1 MGFFGFLQRPDLGQ
15 GLERFAATPNALLL
29 DVRTQEEYA
38 DGHIPESRNLPLQTL
53 GRTELLPP
61 ARETP
66 LFVYC
71 LSGVRS
77 RQAAGLLRRGSRHRE
92 PGRPAA
98 LLKRVYHTPTGISV
112 TKAQKCPALAIPSGW
127 YIMNNNTDR
136 GLRGTGQEACGWSF
150 SGRCCPCRRR
160 CSF

>member
-1 MGFFGFLQRPDLGQ
+1 MGLFDFMKRPDMGQ
-15 GLERFAATPNALLL
+15 ELERFARTPDALLL

-71 LSGVRS
+71 LSGARS
-77 RQAAGLLRRGSRHRE
+77 RQAAMLLRRVGYAHVTDL
-92 PGRPAA
+92 GGICN
-98 LLKRVYHTPTGISV
+98 YHGKV
-112 TKAQKCPALAIPSGW
+112 VK
-127 YIMNNNTDR
+127 
-136 GLRGTGQEACGWSF
+136 
-150 SGRCCPCRRR
+150 
-160 CSF
+160 

>member
-66 LFVYC
+66 LFRL
-71 LSGVRS
+71 LSQR
-77 RQAAGLLRRGSRHRE
+77 RQE
-92 PGRPAA
+92 PSGGRPAA
-98 LLKRVYHTPTGISV
+98 AHGVY
-112 TKAQKCPALAIPSGW
+112 
-127 YIMNNNTDR
+127 
-136 GLRGTGQEACGWSF
+136 
-150 SGRCCPCRRR
+150 
-160 CSF
+160 